1 MLEKPISLTKKG
13 QLIPD
18 NFSLIDPS
26 GRRCAT
32 LAHRRAYFYV
42 LPGEAGSASDL
53 AAMTPQLI
61 KAMVAAGRE
70 YEDAVKAFDAAI
82 EKNDSK
88 PAISEALS
96 TMIEKRKAYQAF
108 GERVS

>member
-1 MLEKPISLTKKG
+1 MLDKTDFTDQKG
-13 QLIPD
+13 RLIPD
-18 NFSLIDPS
+18 IFSLIDS
-26 GRRCAT
+26 KRTRCAT
-32 LAHRRAYFYV
+32 LAHRRRYFYV

-53 AAMTPQLI
+53 APMTPQLI